1 MRKRLVIFMV
11 GVAAFAGGLWMLP
24 SSIVVTKQ
32 AEINRPY
39 QVLERNLVDLNAWE
53 NWWPGKRMAD
63 SIFEYKG
70 QHFHIDAVML
80 NGFQATAIRN
90 RDLKFVFQFV
100 PLEGKRVQISLTG
113 IEVVALGL
121 FKKAQ
126 SYFNYFSTRNDLNKW
141 VEAVQHYFND
151 TRKVYGMDITQ
162 TMVTDSVLV
171 ALKQNFPHNPS
182 VIEVYD
188 LIYELKDYIAKQ
200 GGKEDN
206 FPMVNIFREA
216 DTSYLVMV
224 AIATGLPVPPTER
237 YLLKRMELGYILEG
251 EVIGGMATIKKAEEN
266 LDKYAFDYSKTSI
279 AIPYQLWVTNKM
291 QQPDTTKWIT
301 KLYYPVFY

>member
-1 MRKRLVIFMV
+1 MRKKVFVFFALLA
-11 GVAAFAGGLWMLP
+11 VAAVGLWMLP
-24 SSIVVTKQ
+24 SRIVFSKT

-63 SIFEYKG
+63 SIFEYEG
-70 QHFHIDAVML
+70 QQLHMDAILL
-80 NGFQATAIRN
+80 NGFQATAIRD
-90 RDLKFVFQFV
+90 RDVRYDFQAL
-100 PLEGKRVQISLTG
+100 PLENKKVQISLTR
-113 IEVVALGL
+113 IEVASPGL

-151 TRKVYGMDITQ
+151 TRKVYSMDITQ

-251 EVIGGMATIKKAEEN
+251 EVIGGMATIKQAEEN

-279 AIPYQLWVTNKM
+279 AIPYQLWVTNKI

-301 KLYYPVFY
+301 KLYYPILY

>member
-1 MRKRLVIFMV
+1 MRKKVFVFFALLA
-11 GVAAFAGGLWMLP
+11 VAAVGLWMLP
-24 SSIVVTKQ
+24 SQIALSKT

-39 QVLERNLVDLNAWE
+39 QVLERNIIDLNAWE

-70 QHFHIDAVML
+70 KQLHIDAVLL
-80 NGFQATAIRN
+80 NGFQATAVDDRN
-90 RDLKFVFQFV
+90 VKYIFRAL
-100 PLEGKRVQISLTG
+100 PLENKRVQINLTG
-113 IEVVALGL
+113 IEAVSQGL
-121 FKKAQ
+121 LKKAK
-126 SYFNYFSTRNDLNKW
+126 SYLHYFSYRNDINNW
-141 VEAVQHYFND
+141 VDTVQDFFND
-151 TRKVYGMDITQ
+151 TRRVYGIDIKQ

-182 VIEVYD
+182 VKEVYD

-224 AIATGLPVPPTER
+224 AIATGLPVTPTDR

-251 EVIGGMATIKKAEEN
+251 EVKGGMATVKQAESN
-266 LDKYAFDYSKTSI
+266 LNNYALDYSKTSI
-279 AIPYQLWVTNKM
+279 AIPYQLWVTNKIEE
-291 QQPDTTKWIT
+291 QDTTKWIT
-301 KLYYPVFY
+301 KLYYPILY